1 MTGVTHAGSTAELIA
16 EHGGRRSVPAGGTV
30 FREGDAGGPVYAVVT
45 GEVKLT
51 VATSAGRDVLIGVKR
66 PGDAFGELAALDGR
80 ARSATATATQ
90 PTVLSV
96 VDAGMFLELLER
108 QPAAAI
114 ETLRLLAAYLR
125 AANQRVSAH
134 AGDDTVARCARQ
146 LLDLADRH
154 AEHRARGRVVALA
167 ISQDDLQRG
176 SAPRASRPHAP
187 WRSSALRAA
196 SPRRVAGSRSRTQRH
211 CSCSRPDGY
220 PAVRSSP
227 NAAPRSSITTAKR
240 PPGKSIGPAATV
252 PPSSATLRAD
262 ASTSSVPK

>member
-1 MTGVTHAGSTAELIA
+1 MTGVTHAGSTAELIV

-108 QPAAAI
+108 RPAAAI

-167 ISQDDLQRG
+167 ISQDDLAAWIG
-176 SAPRASRPHAP
+176 STRESAARALAKF
-187 WRSSALRAA
+187 RAA
-196 SPRRVAGSRSRTQRH
+196 G
-211 CSCSRPDGY
+211 C
-220 PAVRSSP
+220 
-227 NAAPRSSITTAKR
+227 ITTTR
-240 PPGKSIGPAATV
+240 GRITITDAAALQLFA
-252 PPSSATLRAD
+252 P
-262 ASTSSVPK
+262 